1 MAVSK
6 LRVMGRATQG
16 VKLIDLRGTDEIAA
30 VTKVEHED
38 EPEESEAPEPVEGPT
53 PDGTEAPET
62 VPEPVEGVEGPV
74 QESQNPDETTLE
86 Q

>member
-16 VKLIDLRGTDEIAA
+16 VKLIDLRGSDEIAA

-38 EPEESEAPEPVEGPT
+38 EPEETEVPEPVEGPT
-53 PDGTEAPET
+53 PDGTEAI
-62 VPEPVEGVEGPV
+62 EPVEEPTE
-74 QESQNPDETTLE
+74 ESENPGETTLE